1 MQSTENAH
9 FEAKPDDTEAVIRA
23 EIRVVTQMSGFVEA
37 DWNALVGDSALLRH
51 AFLNALET
59 TGCVGADIGWEPIH
73 LGLFRND
80 KLQAAMPLYV
90 KHHSWGEFVF
100 DFAWADAYRRH
111 GLRYYPK
118 LVNCVPFSPV
128 PGPRLLAKNDAD
140 KAALVQAALQ
150 LTRELGFSSF
160 HSLFPTAPDQA
171 VLSQPG
177 MQLLHRT
184 GFQYHWNNNDY
195 QSFDDFLVA
204 MTHDKRKKIR
214 QERRKLAS
222 AGIRF
227 RWVNGTDST
236 VADWDFFERCYTDTY
251 ARHRSE
257 PHLNRAFFDQICAT
271 QPESM
276 LLIIAERDGV
286 PLACSFN
293 LMDGTRLYGRHWGA
307 VEYVPGLHFETCYYQ
322 GIEYAIQHGLQVFE
336 GGAQGEHK
344 LARGLIPT
352 QTHSYHWLEN
362 AEFRSAVDHFLE
374 REEIAISHY
383 IDELEGP
390 FRQPT
395 SFNRMDGD

>member
-1 MQSTENAH
+1 MHSTENAH
-9 FEAKPDDTEAVIRA
+9 FEAKPDDTEAPMTA
-23 EIRVVTQMSGFVEA
+23 EIRVVTQMSGFIEA
-37 DWNALVGDSALLRH
+37 DWNALAGDSALLRH
-51 AFLNALET
+51 SFLHALEAS
-59 TGCVGADIGWEPIH
+59 GCVGADIGWEPIH
-73 LGLFRND
+73 LGLFRNG
-80 KLQAAMPLYV
+80 KLAAAMPLYV

-100 DFAWADAYRRH
+100 DFAWADAYRRQ

-128 PGPRLLAKNDAD
+128 PGARILGGNDAD

-171 VLSQPG
+171 VLSQPD

-184 GFQYHWNNNDY
+184 GFQYHWHNAGY
-195 QSFDDFLVA
+195 RHFDDFLAA

-214 QERRKLAS
+214 QERRKLAD

-227 RWVNGTDST
+227 RWVTGSDST

-257 PHLNRAFFDQICAT
+257 PHLNRAFFDQLCAT
-271 QPESM
+271 QPETM

-286 PLACSFN
+286 PVACSFN
-293 LMDGTRLYGRHWGA
+293 LMDGARLYGRHWGA

-322 GIEYAIQHGLQVFE
+322 GIEYAIVHGLKVFE

-344 LARGLIPT
+344 LARGLVPT

-362 AEFRSAVDHFLE
+362 ADFRTAVDRFLE
-374 REEIAISHY
+374 REEVAISHY

-390 FRQPT
+390 FKQRDNQ
-395 SFNRMDGD
+395 

>member
-9 FEAKPDDTEAVIRA
+9 FEAKPDDTEALMTA
-23 EIRVVTQMSGFVEA
+23 EIRIVTQMSAFNEA
-37 DWNALVGDSALLRH
+37 DWNVLAGDSALLRH
-51 AFLNALET
+51 SFLHALEA

-80 KLQAAMPLYV
+80 KLEAAMPLYV

-100 DFAWADAYRRH
+100 DFAWADAYRRQ

-128 PGPRLLAKNDAD
+128 PGPRLLASNDAD
-140 KAALVQAALQ
+140 KTALVQAALQ

-160 HSLFPTAPDQA
+160 HSLFPSEPDQR
-171 VLSQPG
+171 VLSQTG
-177 MQLLHRT
+177 LQLLHRT
-184 GFQYHWNNNDY
+184 GFQYHWHNAGY
-195 QSFDDFLVA
+195 QTFDDFLAA

-214 QERRKLAS
+214 QERRKLTN

-227 RWVNGTDST
+227 RWVTGADST
-236 VADWDFFERCYTDTY
+236 TADWDFFERCYTDTY

-257 PHLNRAFFDQICAT
+257 PHLNRAFFNQLCAI

-286 PLACSFN
+286 PVACSFN
-293 LMDGTRLYGRHWGA
+293 LMDGARLYGRHWGA

-322 GIEYAIQHGLQVFE
+322 GIEYAITHGVQVFE

-344 LARGLIPT
+344 LARGLVPT
-352 QTHSYHWLEN
+352 PTHSYHWLEN
-362 AEFRSAVDHFLE
+362 TEFRIAVDRFLE
-374 REEIAISHY
+374 REEMAISHY

-390 FRQPT
+390 FKR
-395 SFNRMDGD
+395 S